1 MASQPL
7 HPTATKEKKRI
18 KTLYPIAQSINSKHA
33 KKEKKA
39 PVSLAIIYI
48 QGRSRNNNNRIKVHQ
63 STLSTDKVF

>member
-18 KTLYPIAQSINSKHA
+18 SIVKHA